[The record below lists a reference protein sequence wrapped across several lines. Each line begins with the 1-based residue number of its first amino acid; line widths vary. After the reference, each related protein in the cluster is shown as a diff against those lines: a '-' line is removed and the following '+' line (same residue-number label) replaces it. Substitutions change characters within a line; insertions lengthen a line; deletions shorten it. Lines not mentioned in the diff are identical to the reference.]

1 MKKYTAVFAAAL
13 LLLCACGKNEGNF
26 PDITTVS
33 TAETTL
39 ETPAPSVASPA
50 ETSAETS
57 APVTTAAETSAPV
70 TTAAETSAVT
80 TAAPAVT
87 SVKAETTA
95 SEISST
101 LATSENVPNDTSTD
115 IQYTME
121 PLSRKALITLLNEYA
136 DTKYTEERPITRN
149 DVSVVNYYGTYD
161 NGEVVAMTVGDSH
174 TDDEKCYNIGE
185 YEFILASGSY
195 EMLLHTEV
203 EFIEADEAYEQGLL
217 TDEDAAKMYYYHE
230 HQRDAELIPALL
242 NPITG
247 DLTDG
252 QIDALRK
259 DFAEYMRDIWSDITL
274 DEIHILKYYGT
285 YDGGEVG
292 VMYSYDYAMTC
303 DEKRIDIAGYE
314 FYLESGSLEILLHTD
329 GGFITAAEAY
339 EQGLLSDDDIA
350 EMHSHEG
357 VYW

>member
-1 MKKYTAVFAAAL
+1 MKKIAILASAL
-13 LLLCACGKNEGNF
+13 LLLSACEKNEEDL

-33 TAETTL
+33 SSEITTVTTV
-39 ETPAPSVASPA
+39 ETPAPVEASAATTPSEESA
-50 ETSAETS
+50 AATSA
-57 APVTTAAETSAPV
+57 AA
-70 TTAAETSAVT
+70 SAVT

-87 SVKAETTA
+87 AVKAAAKTTA
-95 SEISST
+95 LTT
-101 LATSENVPNDTSTD
+101 LATTPENAPDDILVD
-115 IQYTME
+115 IQYNME

-149 DVSVVNYYGTYD
+149 DVSVISYYGTYD
-161 NGEVVAMTVGDSH
+161 NGEVAVMAVGDTH

-185 YEFILASGSY
+185 FEFILASGSY

-203 EFIEADEAYEQGLL
+203 GFIEADKAYEQGLL
-217 TDEDAAKMYYYHE
+217 SDEDAAEMYYYYE
-230 HQRDAELIPALL
+230 HQRDTELIPTLL

-247 DLTDG
+247 DLTDE
-252 QIDALRK
+252 QIETLRE
-259 DFAEYMRDIWSDITL
+259 DFAEYMRDSWKNITL

-285 YDGGEVG
+285 YDSGEVV
-292 VMYSYDYAMTC
+292 VMYSYEYAMTC
-303 DEKRIDIAGYE
+303 DENRINIAGYE
-314 FYLESGSLEILLHTD
+314 FFLESGSLELLLHTD
-329 GGFITAAEAY
+329 GGFIPAAKAY